1 VQVSEQVGEQDVIV
15 SLAARA
21 QVDHFPAVR
30 KMVVDVMPRG
40 FASSF
45 GFVQYRDVY
54 TGQTAG
60 LHGCLFVFGMWLL
73 LRSFF

>member
-1 VQVSEQVGEQDVIV
+1 MI
-15 SLAARA
+15 
-21 QVDHFPAVR
+21 
-30 KMVVDVMPRG
+30 VDVMPRG

-60 LHGCLFVFGMWLL
+60 LHRCLFVFGMWLL
-73 LRSFF
+73 LRLFF